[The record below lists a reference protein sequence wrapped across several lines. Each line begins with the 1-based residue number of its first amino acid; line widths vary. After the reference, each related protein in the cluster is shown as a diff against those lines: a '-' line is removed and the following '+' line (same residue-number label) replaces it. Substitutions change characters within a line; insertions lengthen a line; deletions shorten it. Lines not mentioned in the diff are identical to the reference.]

1 MSETAKALV
10 LVGMSVR
17 EVESGERLQG
27 AADTASAQGVY
38 AASVA
43 FLQVGDPSLSSEL
56 TRLADR
62 GVETIVLVGVSLGTL
77 APANSWLRRI
87 AGHWWRDRGDEDGA
101 HRPVVEVATAM
112 MRSDLDLDLV
122 LDVTRPIAG
131 TEAPLTSA
139 AWEEVPRHRH
149 QVLVCRGPRC
159 TALGSDKTAEALAL
173 ELIRLEQGDDDVLIT
188 QTGCQFPC
196 NHAPVVSV
204 QPDDVWYGAVTP
216 EVARRIA
223 SAHLVHDSA
232 RPDQSLTNHR
242 LVRTRSTTEEM
253 P

>member
-1 MSETAKALV
+1 MTESTKALV

-17 EVESGERLQG
+17 EVESGERLQR
-27 AADTASAQGVY
+27 AADAATTSGEY

-43 FLQVGDPSLSSEL
+43 FLQLGDPTLSAEL

-62 GVETIVLVGVSLGTL
+62 GVDTVVLVGVSLGTL

-87 AGHWWRDRGDEDGA
+87 ASHWWREQEPR
-101 HRPVVEVATAM
+101 HRPTIEVATAM

-139 AWEEVPRHRH
+139 AWEDVPRHRH
-149 QVLVCRGPRC
+149 QVFVCRGPRC

-173 ELIRLEQGDDDVLIT
+173 ELMRLEQGDDDVLIT

-196 NHAPVVSV
+196 NHGPVVSI
-204 QPDDVWYGAVTP
+204 QPDDAWYGAVTP
-216 EVARRIA
+216 EVVRRIA
-223 SAHLVHDSA
+223 SEHLVHNRA
-232 RPDQSLTNHR
+232 RPDLTLTDHR
-242 LVRTRSTTEEM
+242 LHRTRSTTEEM